1 MELESAIRLCGSRNS
16 YETLPMKTAIAQFLI
31 VLLFAC
37 LGSWQNAQAVS
48 PAPDGGYGGGNTA
61 EGTSAL
67 FFLTTGVWNTALGY
81 QTLFHLTTGN
91 QNTATGFQAL
101 INNTG
106 DMNVAN
112 GSQALFHNTTAS
124 FDTATGCRALYSN
137 STGNDNTADGFEA
150 LRFNTT
156 GFDNTAIGYQALNK
170 NTTAGGNTA
179 TGSQALYSNTTGG
192 GANTANGIQALYHNT
207 TGVGNTA
214 IGAIALMNNT
224 TGNSNTAA
232 GIGALPNNRSGDN
245 NTAIGTNTLQNAV
258 GSNNVAFGFNAGSS
272 IYLGSNNVVLGA
284 NAGTYLQSGSNNI
297 YLGAAGQGSE
307 SNTMRLGRSGTQTRA
322 FIAGVSDTAVA
333 GATVVVD
340 SNGQLGVATSSAR
353 FKDNIKAM
361 DKTSESILALKPVTF
376 RYKKDIDPK
385 STAQFGLVAE
395 EVEKINPDLVARNAK
410 GELYT
415 VRYEAVNAMLL
426 NEFLKEH
433 RKVQEQ
439 DATIAQVKLT
449 AAKQESTIAQQQK
462 QIEALTAGLQ
472 KVSTQLEAG
481 RPAPQVVNNP

>member
-1 MELESAIRLCGSRNS
+1 MKGTVQLFLVSLCLVAVG
-16 YETLPMKTAIAQFLI
+16 PK
-31 VLLFAC
+31 
-37 LGSWQNAQAVS
+37 AQAVS

-376 RYKKDIDPK
+376 LYKKELDPNGRP
-385 STAQFGLVAE
+385 QFGLVAE
-395 EVEKINPDLVARNAK
+395 QVEKVDPDLVSHDVDGKAF
-410 GELYT
+410 T
-415 VRYEAVNAMLL
+415 VRYDAVNVMLL

-433 RKVQEQ
+433 RIVQELKS
-439 DATIAQVKLT
+439 IV
-449 AAKQESTIAQQQK
+449 AKQEANAMYQQQ
-462 QIEALTAGLQ
+462 QIDALTVGLQ
-472 KVSTQLEAG
+472 KVSAQLQG
-481 RPAPQVVNNP
+481 SKPVPQVVNNP